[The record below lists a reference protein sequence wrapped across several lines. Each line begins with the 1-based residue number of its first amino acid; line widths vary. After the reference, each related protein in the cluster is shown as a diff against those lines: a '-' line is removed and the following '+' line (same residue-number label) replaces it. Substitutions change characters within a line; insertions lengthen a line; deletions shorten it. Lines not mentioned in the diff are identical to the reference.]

1 MYFPPLPMS
10 RLHVR
15 CPCLENAEYL
25 ALYNLEPTAGI
36 ALFIFSSIT
45 GALPMQVQD
54 FLIFACILTFLSS
67 CQVSHSTFSSG
78 FVAAICRGV
87 ILKVLGPV

>member
-1 MYFPPLPMS
+1 
-10 RLHVR
+10 
-15 CPCLENAEYL
+15 
-25 ALYNLEPTAGI
+25 
-36 ALFIFSSIT
+36 
-45 GALPMQVQD
+45 MQVQD